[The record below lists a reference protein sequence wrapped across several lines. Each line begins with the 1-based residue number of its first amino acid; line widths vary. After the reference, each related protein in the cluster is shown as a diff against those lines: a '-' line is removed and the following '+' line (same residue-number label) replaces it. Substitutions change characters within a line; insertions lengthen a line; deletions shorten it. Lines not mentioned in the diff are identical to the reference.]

1 MLKVLMILDRE
12 FPPDKRV
19 ENEIE
24 TLIKAGYVVHIACYT
39 RNNMPVLEATGNL
52 TIHRKPIS
60 PFVYKSSVACLTLPF
75 YFNYWKKFISEIL
88 SCQTFDIIHIHDL
101 PLARL
106 GAQFK
111 KSGNMRLVVDLHEN
125 WPAFVKI
132 SRHTN
137 TLIGK
142 LLSPVF
148 LWRIYEKKV
157 LQHADAVIVV
167 IEEAKDRLIGLTV
180 PADKIHIVSNTI
192 NFTELRNLSSHDPL
206 LKNTILY
213 YVGGINHHRGLQ
225 TVILALHKTKN
236 TKIEFWMVGEGSYKD
251 NLSELIQKLSLSNR
265 VIFKG
270 FQPFHKVMEMLSK
283 ADYAI
288 IPHLK
293 TEHTDSTIPNK
304 LFQYMYAQKPVIASN
319 CQPVQRILEETGAGI
334 VYPSGEADRLSEIFD
349 QLGTLDYY
357 KMAANGKKAITEK
370 YNWNFD
376 SRILLNLYQNI
387 K

>member
-1 MLKVLMILDRE
+1 MMKVLMILDRE

-24 TLIKAGYVVHIACYT
+24 TLIKAGYIVHIACYT
-39 RNNMPVLEATGNL
+39 RNNKPVLETTNNL
-52 TIHRKPIS
+52 AIHRKPIS
-60 PFVYKSSVACLTLPF
+60 SFVYKSSVACLTLPF

-88 SCQTFDIIHIHDL
+88 SSQRFDIIHIHDL
-101 PLARL
+101 PLAKM
-106 GAQFK
+106 GVWFS
-111 KSGNMRLVVDLHEN
+111 KSCNMKLVVDLHEN
-125 WPAFVKI
+125 WPAFIRI
-132 SRHTN
+132 SSHTN
-137 TLIGK
+137 TPVGK

-157 LQHADAVIVV
+157 LKHANAVIVV
-167 IEEAKDRLIGLTV
+167 IEEAKDRLLDLNI
-180 PADKIHIVSNTI
+180 PPEKIHIVSNTI
-192 NFTELRNLSSHDPL
+192 NFTELCDLPYLNPVR
-206 LKNTILY
+206 KNTILY

-236 TKIEFWMVGEGSYKD
+236 TSMEFWMVGEGSYQD
-251 NLSELIQKLSLSNR
+251 VLSDLVQKLSLGER

-270 FQPFHKVMEMLSK
+270 YQPFQLVMEMLSK

-319 CQPVQRILEETGAGI
+319 CKPVQRILEETGSGI
-334 VYPSGEADRLSEIFD
+334 TYPSGNADRLAEIFD
-349 QLGTLDYY
+349 SLGTMDYN
-357 KMAANGKKAITEK
+357 KMAENGKKAVTEK
-370 YNWNFD
+370 YNWNVD

-387 K
+387 